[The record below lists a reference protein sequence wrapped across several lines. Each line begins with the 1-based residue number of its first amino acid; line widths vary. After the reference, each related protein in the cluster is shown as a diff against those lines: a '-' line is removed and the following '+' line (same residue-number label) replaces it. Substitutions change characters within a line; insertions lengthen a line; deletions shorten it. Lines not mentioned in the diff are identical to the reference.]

1 MASDYDNALAAAAVY
16 AESLL
21 ELAAELD
28 IAEHIGEELQQLK
41 ALWDAEADFAAMM
54 SSAAIDEDARRES
67 IRKAF
72 GDGRVHALVLN
83 LLLVLNDKRRPMIL
97 PFVCEAYRHKLD
109 KKRGREEVFVTTA
122 SPLGD
127 RHRQAIRDEIKR
139 LVGREAILVESVN
152 PDMLGGM
159 NVQVADRQY
168 DLTLRRRLRDMQA
181 GLLASSDKHL
191 RGGAS
196 RFVTE
201 G

>member
-21 ELAAELD
+21 ELAAEVD
-28 IAEHIGEELQQLK
+28 VADQVGEELKELK
-41 ALWDAEADFAAMM
+41 ALWDSETSFSAMM
-54 SSAAIDEDARRES
+54 SSAAIDDDARRAS

-72 GDGRVHALVLN
+72 GDGRVHAFVLN

-109 KKRGREEVFVTTA
+109 AKRGREEVFVTTA

-127 RHRQAIRDEIKR
+127 RHRQAIRDEVKR
-139 LVGREAILVESVN
+139 LTGHEAILVESVN
-152 PDMLGGM
+152 SNVLGGM
-159 NVQVADRQY
+159 KVQVADRLY
-168 DLTLRRRLRDMQA
+168 DLTLHRRLRDMRA

>member
-21 ELAAELD
+21 ELAAESD
-28 IAEHIGEELQQLK
+28 IADQIGEELKQVK
-41 ALWDAEADFAAMM
+41 ALWDTEDAFAAMM
-54 SSAAIDEDARRES
+54 SSAAIDDDARRAS

-72 GDGRVHALVLN
+72 GGGRVHAMVLN
-83 LLLVLNDKRRPMIL
+83 LLLVLNDRRRPMIF

-127 RHRQAIRDEIKR
+127 QHRQTIRDQVKR
-139 LVGREAILVESVN
+139 LVGQEAILVESID
-152 PDMLGGM
+152 PDVLGGM
-159 NVQVADRQY
+159 KVQVADRQY
-168 DLTLRRRLRDMQA
+168 DLTLSRRLRDMRA

>member
-1 MASDYDNALAAAAVY
+1 MASDYDNARAAAAIY
-16 AESLL
+16 AEGLL
-21 ELAAELD
+21 DLAVEAD
-28 IAEHIGEELQQLK
+28 AADQIGEELQQLK

-54 SSAAIDEDARRES
+54 SAAAIDDDARRQS

-72 GDGRVHALVLN
+72 GDGRVHTLVLN

-109 KKRGREEVFVTTA
+109 KKCGREEVFVTTA
-122 SPLGD
+122 TPLGD
-127 RHRQAIRDEIKR
+127 RHRQALRDEVKR
-139 LVGREAILVESVN
+139 LVGHEAILVESVS
-152 PDMLGGM
+152 PKVLGGIR
-159 NVQVADRQY
+159 VQVADTLY
-168 DLTLRRRLRDMQA
+168 DLTLHRRLRDMRA